1 MAGKKK
7 DAKQRRRAKRLA
19 ERAERFERHAALVNQ
34 RAGDRRFVQRVTD
47 AQGRVTVTPG
57 ESEGPQVF
65 GALRR
70 QAELFRAKFGREMGP
85 EDPVFFDPDA
95 DEPVPVDEG
104 KMMAEIRQEAERMPD
119 PQMRAYLLAFA
130 ECGYMVTEANQHTFS
145 AHEVEA
151 FTGAVERHLG

>member
-1 MAGKKK
+1 M
-7 DAKQRRRAKRLA
+7 
-19 ERAERFERHAALVNQ
+19 
-34 RAGDRRFVQRVTD
+34 QRVTD

>member
-1 MAGKKK
+1 MAGKKE
-7 DAKQRRRAKRLA
+7 DANQRRRAKRLA

-34 RAGDRRFVQRVTD
+34 RADDRRFVQRVTD
-47 AQGRVTVTPG
+47 AQGRVTVTLA
-57 ESEGPQVF
+57 ESEGPQITD
-65 GALRR
+65 ALR
-70 QAELFRAKFGREMGP
+70 QQQELFRDKFGREMGP
-85 EDPVFFDPDA
+85 SDPVFFDPDA

-145 AHEVEA
+145 AHEAEA
-151 FTGAVERHLG
+151 FTDAVERHLD

>member
-57 ESEGPQVF
+57 EAEGPRVTD
-65 GALRR
+65 ALRR
-70 QAELFRAKFGREMGP
+70 QQELFRAKFGRQMGP
-85 EDPVFFDPDA
+85 QDPVFFDPDA
-95 DEPVPVDEG
+95 DEPVPIDPD

-119 PQMRAYLLAFA
+119 PQTRAYLLAFA
-130 ECGYMVTEANQHTFS
+130 DCGYLVTEANQHTFS

-151 FTGAVERHLG
+151 FLDAVERHLD